1 MNLGLAGP
9 APEHEPIVHDS
20 WHALRETREEAK
32 ANKERLVFHC
42 AEDATGTPLTIER
55 LVALAQE
62 QPWFRKGGKG
72 TLLND
77 TSWYNDEPFYK
88 QETAPTGWRL
98 VSAEPLEASFNQN
111 YAEQTFTLYEQL
123 KARSLVDPTTLT
135 SYEAELNAW
144 LADHA
149 LGTLASVDSA
159 ALKTYLS
166 ADATW
171 KQAADE
177 LAGLMINQRHRT
189 RTVQDLAEGIL
200 LLAGEPERRLYDGTW
215 KYNWNVTRASG
226 GSLVYVGSFGAGGA
240 DVSRYGPGYAYPFLG
255 VRLSRT
261 SPSS

>member
-1 MNLGLAGP
+1 IERRDDVQRATWLLSTSLLARTGP
-9 APEHEPIVHDS
+9 VVWYDVRMITGHEPGAGRAGPEHEPIVHDS

-123 KARSLVDPTTLT
+123 KARSLVD
-135 SYEAELNAW
+135 
-144 LADHA
+144 
-149 LGTLASVDSA
+149 
-159 ALKTYLS
+159 
-166 ADATW
+166 
-171 KQAADE
+171 
-177 LAGLMINQRHRT
+177 
-189 RTVQDLAEGIL
+189 
-200 LLAGEPERRLYDGTW
+200 
-215 KYNWNVTRASG
+215 
-226 GSLVYVGSFGAGGA
+226 
-240 DVSRYGPGYAYPFLG
+240 
-255 VRLSRT
+255 
-261 SPSS
+261 